1 MELLL
6 CSESPSFRGF
16 TEKEERYCFC
26 EKRKEIHVQEVQRG
40 ILDFA
45 EIFQERIGT
54 VPEISGRDAFAPIEL
69 LYRNQ
74 EWLEDV
80 ISLEKFQMN
89 LE

>member
-1 MELLL
+1 MCRKCREEFWILQKYFRRESEL
-6 CSESPSFRGF
+6 FR
-16 TEKEERYCFC
+16 
-26 EKRKEIHVQEVQRG
+26 
-40 ILDFA
+40 
-45 EIFQERIGT
+45 
-54 VPEISGRDAFAPIEL
+54 EISGRDAFAPIEL